1 MGVDEGI
8 AEESLCMRYA
18 QHLASLG
25 GYWVEAAES
34 VLSHAERP
42 GIPAFMHEMQE
53 AERRAETRLSSGAR
67 RGRYVQ
73 PGISFSILVVGMQ
86 WFLAG

>member
-1 MGVDEGI
+1 MLCSTF
-8 AEESLCMRYA
+8 SLIGPLNLLLR
-18 QHLASLG
+18 
-25 GYWVEAAES
+25 EAAES

-42 GIPAFMHEMQE
+42 GIPGFMHELQE

-73 PGISFSILVVGMQ
+73 PGISFHPCC
-86 WFLAG
+86 